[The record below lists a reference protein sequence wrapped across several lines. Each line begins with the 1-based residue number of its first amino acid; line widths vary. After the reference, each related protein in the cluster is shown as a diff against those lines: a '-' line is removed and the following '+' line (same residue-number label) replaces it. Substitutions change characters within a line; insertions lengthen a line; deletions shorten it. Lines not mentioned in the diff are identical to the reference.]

1 MNYGIFRIAKLKK
14 VANLVGSL
22 MHAFREQET
31 FNADPDKLKDNVL
44 FTPDAKDVESTIA
57 KYNKLKPTTGKIR
70 ADVVSAIEVLVTASP
85 ERMQEM
91 TKEQREDYLK
101 KSLDFCNK
109 EFGEGNLLHA
119 QIHNDETTAHLTA
132 FYIPVIEK
140 PNKKGVINRRLNASS
155 LLGGR
160 KEFSDRQTRFYEQVS
175 KNYGLERGEIGSKA
189 THKRVQEWYK
199 ELDVDSRTANSLL
212 DDLKRS
218 SVSEVKVEVEQPVK
232 NVLGIYTSAE
242 TVQKTVGLGSP
253 KIDLADLD
261 RVLSPYLN
269 SNAKMKRNEKAKLKH
284 EARKELEEELKGK
297 IQQTERDRADAETQL
312 QSVVWQAYDYYRHLA
327 FKLNLPNNDEL
338 VDVGVDELEQAIL
351 DRVDELKEIAVENQR
366 ALKLEKNVN
375 AELDRWVANRGGKEV
390 RAFSTFDEYKKHFDD
405 LNSDFRGLREENE
418 KLQAVRGL
426 KQRIE
431 RVLSDVREII
441 GATAEDGLESV
452 IKRLIDYVKDMSK
465 PDKIKAM
472 YEEQCEMLI
481 DKYRDSIISSF
492 NMSADN
498 GNSWNTRA
506 SNYNSAL
513 SMVNKIVEYV
523 RFVPV
528 EVDEAYRNA
537 KEAME
542 RDQHLANIQRPKM
555 RM

>member
-189 THKRVQEWYK
+189 THKRVQDWYK
-199 ELDVDSRTANSLL
+199 ELDLDSSTADSLVN
-212 DDLKRS
+212 DLKRN

-232 NVLGIYTSAE
+232 KILGVYTGTE

-253 KIDLADLD
+253 KIDLNDLG
-261 RVLSPYLN
+261 RVLLPYLN

-284 EARKELEEELKGK
+284 EARKELEEELKDK
-297 IQQTERDRADAETQL
+297 IQQAESYRASAETEL
-312 QSVVWQAYDYYRHLA
+312 REIISRAYDYHRDLA
-327 FKLNLPNNDEL
+327 LKFNLFSQRELEQYAVDLN
-338 VDVGVDELEQAIL
+338 ELEQAVL
-351 DRVDELKEIAVENQR
+351 NKVDELQASAVANQR
-366 ALKLEKNVN
+366 ALKLEKEVFR
-375 AELDRWVANRGGKEV
+375 ELAKWKFKNSLGQDTI
-390 RAFSTFDEYKKHFDD
+390 AFLGFDEYARAFEDNLSKIK
-405 LNSDFRGLREENE
+405 SLREEN
-418 KLQAVRGL
+418 KTLQDLSGL
-426 KQRIE
+426 KQWLKHI
-431 RVLSDVREII
+431 LSDVVGIV
-441 GATAEDGLESV
+441 GATAETGVEV
-452 IKRLIDYVKDMSK
+452 TIQRLVEYVKDISS
-465 PDKIKAM
+465 PVKIKALFD
-472 YEEQCEMLI
+472 EQCE
-481 DKYRDSIISSF
+481 KYKDDIRANLAISLDESVNFNRRANCFYLAHSTAGTLQKYMGYLPDDIVNEIRQADEKIKRDRNSMSIQSP
-492 NMSADN
+492 
-498 GNSWNTRA
+498 R
-506 SNYNSAL
+506 
-513 SMVNKIVEYV
+513 
-523 RFVPV
+523 
-528 EVDEAYRNA
+528 
-537 KEAME
+537 
-542 RDQHLANIQRPKM
+542 M